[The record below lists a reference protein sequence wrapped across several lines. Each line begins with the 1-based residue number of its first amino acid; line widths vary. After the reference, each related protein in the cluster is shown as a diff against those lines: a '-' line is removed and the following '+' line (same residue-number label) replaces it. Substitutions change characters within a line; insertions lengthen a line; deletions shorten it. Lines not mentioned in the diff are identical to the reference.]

1 MNRNRRNP
9 QGRGFRTTCAI
20 IGASAFAT
28 LTVLTVAAGSHPGS
42 VTDYRAGSGDAPAN
56 TTYSVPSAP
65 TMNLGATAT
74 FSAPGSEAPTV
85 MASPGIK
92 AAPYSGA

>member
-9 QGRGFRTTCAI
+9 QSRRVRTTCAI

-28 LTVLTVAAGSHPGS
+28 LTVLGVAAGSHSGPA
-42 VTDYRAGSGDAPAN
+42 TNYQAGSGDAPAN
-56 TTYSVPSAP
+56 TTYSVPNAP

-74 FSAPGSEAPTV
+74 FSAPGTEPPTEVAAPGV
-85 MASPGIK
+85 K
-92 AAPYSGA
+92 AAPYSGG

>member
-9 QGRGFRTTCAI
+9 QGRGVRTTCAI
-20 IGASAFAT
+20 VGASAFAT
-28 LTVLTVAAGSHPGS
+28 LTVLGVAAGSHPGPA
-42 VTDYRAGSGDAPAN
+42 TNYQAGSGDAPTN
-56 TTYSVPSAP
+56 TAYSVPIAP

-85 MASPGIK
+85 VASPGVK
-92 AAPYSGA
+92 AAPYSGG

>member
-9 QGRGFRTTCAI
+9 QGRGVRTTCAI

-28 LTVLTVAAGSHPGS
+28 LTVLVVAAGSHPGPA
-42 VTDYRAGSGDAPAN
+42 TNYQAGSGDAPTN
-56 TTYSVPSAP
+56 TAYSVPIAP

-74 FSAPGSEAPTV
+74 FSAPGTEPPTAV
-85 MASPGIK
+85 ASPGVK
-92 AAPYSGA
+92 AAPYSGG

>member
-9 QGRGFRTTCAI
+9 QGRGVRTTCAI

-28 LTVLTVAAGSHPGS
+28 LTVLGFAAGSHSGPA
-42 VTDYRAGSGDAPAN
+42 TNYQAGSGDAPTN
-56 TTYSVPSAP
+56 TAYSVPIAP

-74 FSAPGSEAPTV
+74 FSAPGTEPATSMAAPQV
-85 MASPGIK
+85 K
-92 AAPYSGA
+92 AAPYSGG